1 MLDSLDVVNAAPSR
15 RYLADVTQ
23 HRIGGFGKAVG
34 SPPDIYHSYLGLA
47 ALAVLGESGLKEFD
61 IGLCCS
67 KDTARKVE
75 LARAGLLEK
84 ERNVFDGDGFWEA
97 VGPPGR

>member
-47 ALAVLGESGLKEFD
+47 ALAVLGESGLKAFD

-84 ERNVFDGDGFWEA
+84 ERNVCDGDGFWEA